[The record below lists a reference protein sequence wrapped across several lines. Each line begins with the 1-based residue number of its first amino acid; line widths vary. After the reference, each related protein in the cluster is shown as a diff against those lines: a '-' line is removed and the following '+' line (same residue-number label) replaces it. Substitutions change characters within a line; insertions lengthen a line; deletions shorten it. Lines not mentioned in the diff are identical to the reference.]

1 MGSFNST
8 FGVFTTFSNDI
19 NKQKKQKQKTNNEE
33 TIGNGNKYK
42 NKIKTRNFSQSIFT
56 LLSWPYLQWLRL
68 LVAIIVTSFNNF
80 QAMRSLNYFSDG
92 FTGGLGRVI
101 ILKG

>member
-1 MGSFNST
+1 MGYFNST

-19 NKQKKQKQKTNNEE
+19 NKQKKQKKRKQV
-33 TIGNGNKYK
+33 K

-56 LLSWPYLQWLRL
+56 LLSWLYLQWLRL

>member
-1 MGSFNST
+1 MGYFNST

-19 NKQKKQKQKTNNEE
+19 NKQKKQQKNKQWGDYRKR
-33 TIGNGNKYK
+33 KQVK